1 MKLGLVFVLLASLGN
16 AQAPPRFVVQL
27 ETTKGNIVLECF
39 RDWAPH
45 GADRFYELVT
55 SGYYDDAAVFRIRSK
70 TWAQFGING
79 DPKVSQAW
87 RPRTIADDP
96 FQPGHPNLR
105 GTIFFA
111 WAVPNGRA
119 TQVVIN
125 LRDNS
130 ETHDKEPFV
139 PFGRVIEGMD
149 VADKLFD
156 EYGEAAGGGIRAGK
170 QDPVFQG
177 GNAYLRKNFPQ
188 LDFIMR
194 ARIIR

>member
-1 MKLGLVFVLLASLGN
+1 MKFGLMLVFLTSLGN
-16 AQAPPRFVVQL
+16 VQAPPRFVVQL

-55 SGYYDDAAVFRIRSK
+55 SGYYDDAAIFRIRSK

-79 DPKVSQAW
+79 DPKVAQAW
-87 RPRTIADDP
+87 RGKTIPDDP
-96 FQPGHPNLR
+96 FKEPNVR
-105 GTIFFA
+105 GTIAFA
-111 WAVPNGRA
+111 WAVPNGRT
-119 TQVVIN
+119 TQVFIN
-125 LRDNS
+125 LRDNR

-177 GNAYLRKNFPQ
+177 GNAYLRKHFPK
-188 LDFIMR
+188 LDYIKS
-194 ARIIR
+194 ARIIRQ

>member
-1 MKLGLVFVLLASLGN
+1 MKFGLMLVFLTSLGN
-16 AQAPPRFVVQL
+16 VQAPPRFVVQL

-55 SGYYDDAAVFRIRSK
+55 SGYYDDAAIFRIRSK

-79 DPKVSQAW
+79 DPKVAQAW
-87 RPRTIADDP
+87 RGKTIRDDP
-96 FQPGHPNLR
+96 FKEPNVR
-105 GTIFFA
+105 GTIAFA
-111 WAVPNGRA
+111 WAVPNGRT
-119 TQVVIN
+119 TQVFIN
-125 LRDNS
+125 LRDNR

-177 GNAYLRKNFPQ
+177 GNAYLRKHFPK
-188 LDFIMR
+188 LDYIKS
-194 ARIIR
+194 ARIIRQ